1 MKSLKKQLQEKLKEQ
16 NITDN
21 LLERD
26 IMSDLIIIGAGPA
39 GLTSA
44 IYACRAG
51 LSVKVFE
58 ELSPGGQA
66 AITPEIEN
74 YPGMKKV
81 SGSDFAISLFEQAT
95 ELGAEVEFERVVRIE
110 LLTDGKKVITDSGE
124 YTAKAVIIAN
134 GAKRRKLGI
143 PGEEEFSGRGVS
155 YCATCDGAFF
165 KDKDVVMVGGGNTA
179 LEDALYLANICKK
192 VYLVHRRDEFRA
204 TKNLVDRV
212 VNNDKIEILYSKT
225 LTEIKGEGKVSSVVL
240 QNGEELAVDG
250 VFVAIGLEPDNERF
264 LGVVELENG
273 YIKAGEDC
281 KTSCDGIF
289 AAGDTRTKSLR
300 QIVTAT
306 SDGAIAATKVIELL
320 G

>member
-1 MKSLKKQLQEKLKEQ
+1 ML
-16 NITDN
+16 
-21 LLERD
+21 
-26 IMSDLIIIGAGPA
+26 DLIIIGAGPA

-66 AITPEIEN
+66 AVTPEIEN

-81 SGSDFAISLFEQAT
+81 SGSDFAISLFEQVT
-95 ELGAEVEFERVVRIE
+95 ELGAEVEFERVVGIE
-110 LLTDGKKVITDSGE
+110 ITDEGKKVITDSKE
-124 YTAKAVIIAN
+124 YVAKAVIIAN

-143 PGEEEFSGRGVS
+143 PGEEEFFGKGVS

-165 KDKDVVMVGGGNTA
+165 KDKDVVIVGGGNTA
-179 LEDALYLANICKK
+179 LEDALYLAGVCRK
-192 VYLVHRRDEFRA
+192 VYLVHRRDQFRA

-212 VNNDKIEILYSKT
+212 VNNEKIEILYSSV
-225 LTEIKGEGKVSSVVL
+225 LSEIKGDSQVSAVIL
-240 QNGEELAVDG
+240 QNGREIAVSG

-264 LGVVELENG
+264 SGIVELENG

-281 KTSCDGIF
+281 KTSCEGIY
-289 AAGDTRTKSLR
+289 AAGDTRTKALR

-306 SDGAIAATKVIELL
+306 SDGAVSATAAIELL
-320 G
+320 AVSR

>member
-1 MKSLKKQLQEKLKEQ
+1 ML
-16 NITDN
+16 
-21 LLERD
+21 
-26 IMSDLIIIGAGPA
+26 DLIIIGAGPA

-44 IYACRAG
+44 IYAMRAG

-66 AITPEIEN
+66 AVTPEIEN
-74 YPGMKKV
+74 YPGIPKV

-95 ELGAEVEFERVVRIE
+95 ALGAEVEFERVLKIE
-110 LLTDGKKVITDSGE
+110 NSESGKKVITEGGE
-124 YTAKAVIIAN
+124 YFSKAVIIAN
-134 GAKRRKLGI
+134 GAKRRKLEI
-143 PGEEEFSGRGVS
+143 PGEDEFSGRGVS

-165 KDKDVVMVGGGNTA
+165 KDKCVLVIGGGNTA

-204 TKNLVDRV
+204 VKHLADRV
-212 VNNDKIEILYSKT
+212 INNGNIEIMYSAVPV
-225 LTEIKGEGKVSSVVL
+225 EIKGESKVSSVVL
-240 QNGEELAVDG
+240 QNKADGSITELNAEG
-250 VFVAIGLEPDNERF
+250 VFVAIGLKPDNERF
-264 LGVVELENG
+264 KNIIELENG

-281 KTSCDGIF
+281 RTSEKGIF

-306 SDGAIAATKVIELL
+306 SDGAVAATGVIELL
-320 G
+320 A

>member
-1 MKSLKKQLQEKLKEQ
+1 MKKQLQEKLREL
-16 NITDN
+16 NITGSV
-21 LLERD
+21 L
-26 IMSDLIIIGAGPA
+26 MFDLIIIGAGPA

-58 ELSPGGQA
+58 ELTPGGQA
-66 AITPEIEN
+66 AVTPEIEN

-95 ELGAEVEFERVVRIE
+95 ELGAEIEFERVVKIE
-110 LLTDGKKVITDSGE
+110 NAEGGKKVITDGGE
-124 YTAKAVIIAN
+124 YFSKTVIIAN
-134 GAKRRKLGI
+134 GAKRRKLEI
-143 PGEEEFSGRGVS
+143 PGEDEFSGRGVS

-165 KDKDVVMVGGGNTA
+165 KDKTVAVIGGGNTA
-179 LEDALYLANICKK
+179 LEDALYLANLCEK

-204 TKNLVDRV
+204 VKNLVERV
-212 VNNDKIEILYSKT
+212 KNNEKIEILYSQSP
-225 LTEIKGEGKVSSVVL
+225 TEIKGDNKVSSVAL
-240 QNGEELAVDG
+240 QNGVELVVDG
-250 VFVAIGLEPDNERF
+250 VFVAIGLKPDNERF
-264 LGVVELENG
+264 ENIVELENG

-281 KTSCDGIF
+281 RTTCDGIF

-306 SDGAIAATKVIELL
+306 SDGAIAATCAIELL

>member
-1 MKSLKKQLQEKLKEQ
+1 MSLKKQLQEKLKEQ

-26 IMSDLIIIGAGPA
+26 IMLDLIIIGAGPA

-110 LLTDGKKVITDSGE
+110 PLADGKKVITDSGE

-192 VYLVHRRDEFRA
+192 VYLVHRRDSFRA
-204 TKNLVDRV
+204 TKNLVDICV
-212 VNNDKIEILYSKT
+212 FLLLYILLSETHVKYIFTKQN
-225 LTEIKGEGKVSSVVL
+225 IK
-240 QNGEELAVDG
+240 
-250 VFVAIGLEPDNERF
+250 
-264 LGVVELENG
+264 
-273 YIKAGEDC
+273 
-281 KTSCDGIF
+281 
-289 AAGDTRTKSLR
+289 
-300 QIVTAT
+300 
-306 SDGAIAATKVIELL
+306 
-320 G
+320 

>member
-1 MKSLKKQLQEKLKEQ
+1 ML
-16 NITDN
+16 
-21 LLERD
+21 
-26 IMSDLIIIGAGPA
+26 DLIIIGAGPA

-44 IYACRAG
+44 IYAMRAG

-66 AITPEIEN
+66 AVTPEIEN
-74 YPGMKKV
+74 YPGIPKV

-95 ELGAEVEFERVVRIE
+95 ALGAEVEFERVLKIE
-110 LLTDGKKVITDSGE
+110 NSESGKKVITEGGE
-124 YTAKAVIIAN
+124 YFSKAVIIAN
-134 GAKRRKLGI
+134 GAKRRKLEI
-143 PGEEEFSGRGVS
+143 PGEDEFSGRGVS

-165 KDKDVVMVGGGNTA
+165 KDKCVLVIGGGNTA

-204 TKNLVDRV
+204 VKHLADRV
-212 VNNDKIEILYSKT
+212 INNGNIEIMYST
-225 LTEIKGEGKVSSVVL
+225 VPVEIKGESKVSSVVL
-240 QNGEELAVDG
+240 QNKVDGSITELNAEG
-250 VFVAIGLEPDNERF
+250 VFVAIGLKPDNERF
-264 LGVVELENG
+264 KNIIELENG

-281 KTSCDGIF
+281 RTSEKGIF

-306 SDGAIAATKVIELL
+306 SDGAVAATGVIELL
-320 G
+320 A